1 MTDVDLRRVMARV
14 DANARVLEG
23 LSPATRADF
32 LCYVRCCV
40 VGGYADDYH
49 TRIDFSDPGLIA
61 RYCAG
66 AWRGTWSDRWFNV
79 HRRQAGCRTY
89 PPKRRQTPD
98 EDVTTLM
105 NRAGFPAPVTSTADE
120 ALDRLA
126 EATRSAAF
134 SLQLG
139 VREIRLLGE
148 QPWAKTHW
156 MQPSEVTALQKLI
169 DKGLL
174 LHEQGHPP
182 RLSEAGRLLRRL
194 LVLSRHIVEPD
205 GPEASE

>member
-105 NRAGFPAPVTSTADE
+105 NRAGFPAPVTSTPHNSGRTY
-120 ALDRLA
+120 LIYP
-126 EATRSAAF
+126 
-134 SLQLG
+134 G
-139 VREIRLLGE
+139 VVSPQAGQAGITKE
-148 QPWAKTHW
+148 
-156 MQPSEVTALQKLI
+156 
-169 DKGLL
+169 
-174 LHEQGHPP
+174 P
-182 RLSEAGRLLRRL
+182 RKPCR
-194 LVLSRHIVEPD
+194 V
-205 GPEASE
+205 